1 MWGKITKIFL
11 YLCYIQDFLQ
21 NLVQMLQ
28 IKNLKSNMV
37 DNKMN
42 HIAHCYEGLS
52 KTFSIRKNQTK
63 LHRQSGQSF
72 SLCNLRRFPRRGNI

>member
-1 MWGKITKIFL
+1 MGKDYKNIPLPML
-11 YLCYIQDFLQ
+11 YSGLLQ

-28 IKNLKSNMV
+28 IKNLKSNIV
-37 DNKMN
+37 DNKMS
-42 HIAHCYEGLS
+42 HIAHCYEGLR
-52 KTFSIRKNQTK
+52 KTFSIRKNQTR